1 MLQRHFQQPH
11 CFTQMLCTLAPGT
24 SLPAALSPVLSAEA
38 EHAAVR
44 IHGLAVAWTH
54 DAVFYVRAAPEH
66 WEAVAAVLEGGGRQ
80 RACGG
85 ALRNLQGPADPER
98 GPQDKG
104 GLQEGARRA
113 AEKATHGA
121 KDQLKAL
128 AGVCSCE
135 GGRCVRSAAVPLAAS
150 ALCAAQLP

>member
-1 MLQRHFQQPH
+1 MQ
-11 CFTQMLCTLAPGT
+11 
-24 SLPAALSPVLSAEA
+24 SAEGA
-38 EHAAVR
+38 LDAAAAARAAVR
-44 IHGLAVAWTH
+44 IHGLAVAWTR

-66 WEAVAAVLEGGGRQ
+66 WDAVAAVLERGGRQ

-85 ALRNLQGPADPER
+85 AIVELPGLADPGM
-98 GPQDKG
+98 GPQEEGGPQKG
-104 GLQEGARRA
+104 DRRA

-135 GGRCVRSAAVPLAAS
+135 GGRCGSPRCCAHSCQRSLCCISAS
-150 ALCAAQLP
+150 